1 MKRAITI
8 NNIPAIMW
16 GDDSDRGIIAIHGN
30 QSTKPFYVLLRQGRT
45 IYKSQLYTLMY
56 QKSKF
61 SNS

>member
-1 MKRAITI
+1 MMKRAITI

-45 IYKSQLYTLMY
+45 IYKYIL
-56 QKSKF
+56 
-61 SNS
+61 